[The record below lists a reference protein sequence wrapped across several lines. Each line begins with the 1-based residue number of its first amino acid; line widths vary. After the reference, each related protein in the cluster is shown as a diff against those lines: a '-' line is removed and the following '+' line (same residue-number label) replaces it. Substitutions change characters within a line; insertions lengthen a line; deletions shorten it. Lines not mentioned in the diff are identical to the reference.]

1 MRKCGPFA
9 TIPSYQLPLAIS
21 SNAAVDVCAS
31 AARVISPCA
40 HPTPPSLQSFGEF
53 QGFKSAN
60 VLGLGQTEDFHGRV
74 AGQTATVSVE
84 ASAHAAS
91 PS

>member
-1 MRKCGPFA
+1 
-9 TIPSYQLPLAIS
+9 
-21 SNAAVDVCAS
+21 
-31 AARVISPCA
+31 
-40 HPTPPSLQSFGEF
+40 LQSFGEF

-84 ASAHAAS
+84 ASTHAAS